1 MRTTSPLQATN
12 RPTPLPKRHA
22 ESVRP
27 APRPLLGHRIA
38 RRARL
43 GPFAKWG
50 ALALLIGSLQSIAS
64 AQIKYD
70 EESPLVNFEVEAKA
84 FLELHQLSEKTR
96 EAIEVEELIQSST
109 IHIQLGL
116 YDLHYPID
124 ALDNHER
131 LADFQSV
138 ATYLLG
144 VQSTFL
150 DWVEPTG
157 PDQDSMRDDL
167 KVLTKWFKSWR
178 LTRLR
183 DVDKGEERDLAVLLK
198 PKNNQAEALQRF
210 ATAMRLGQPLGL
222 DRKTPVRSRLILMPT
237 RRHFIQFVS
246 FAGWLH
252 ESLRHVFWHEDLSNW
267 LGCRVYKDQIVAMEF
282 RDTKAKDSY
291 IDGVSMNKRRKLVME
306 QNAAHFATQALF
318 DNYYGDLIPAY
329 LTTGIVMN
337 MVINVFGE
345 VDTRMEGDL
354 RARYTDAVSVFVPG
368 GAPGGGS
375 LPAIPADTRWR
386 VEHGAG
392 HFIKILHDA
401 QEDGADAVKRS
412 KSKLLHFELEG
423 DDSLGRTPVTAPF
436 LGAPAVGK
444 PLPEE
449 KFLGDYREFYRS
461 YKACFT
467 WWIQSGAKGSKKNS
481 AKTFSQFLTSASG
494 WRIGDFEKEFIALYD
509 GHPISSH
516 TPDDETLE
524 GRFLA
529 WLAKQ

>member
-1 MRTTSPLQATN
+1 MAT
-12 RPTPLPKRHA
+12 
-22 ESVRP
+22 
-27 APRPLLGHRIA
+27 
-38 RRARL
+38 
-43 GPFAKWG
+43 
-50 ALALLIGSLQSIAS
+50 
-64 AQIKYD
+64 AQVEYED
-70 EESPLVNFEVEAKA
+70 ASPLVDFEVEAKA
-84 FLELHQLSEKTR
+84 FLEQHQLNQKTR
-96 EAIEVEELIQSST
+96 DAIDVEQLIQSST
-109 IHIQLGL
+109 VRIQIGL
-116 YDLHYPID
+116 YDLHYPVD
-124 ALDNHER
+124 ALDNQER
-131 LADFQSV
+131 LADFKSI
-138 ATYLLG
+138 ATYLLALQG
-144 VQSTFL
+144 TFL

-167 KVLTKWFKSWR
+167 KTLTKWFKSWR

-183 DVDKGEERDLAVLLK
+183 NVDKGEERDLSVLLK
-198 PKNNQAEALQRF
+198 PKSNQAEALQRF
-210 ATAMRLGQPLGL
+210 AAAMRLGQPLGL

-237 RRHFIQFVS
+237 RRHFVQFVS

-252 ESLRHVFWHEDLSNW
+252 ESLRHVFWDENLSNW

-282 RDTKAKDSY
+282 RNPKSKDSY
-291 IDGVSMNKRRKLVME
+291 IDGVSMNKRRDRVME

-337 MVINVFGE
+337 MVIDVFGE

-354 RARYTDAVSVFVPG
+354 RARYTNAVSVFVPG
-368 GAPGGGS
+368 GAPGGGM

-386 VEHGAG
+386 IEHGAG
-392 HFIKILHDA
+392 RFIKILQAA
-401 QEDGADAVKRS
+401 QEAGFDAVKRA

-423 DDSLGRTPVTAPF
+423 DDKISRAPITAPF
-436 LGAPAVGK
+436 LGAPAIGK

-467 WWIQSGAKGSKKNS
+467 WWIQSGAKGSEKNS
-481 AKTFSQFLTSASG
+481 AKTFSQFLISSSG
-494 WRIGDFEKEFIALYD
+494 WRVGDFEKEFTALYD

-516 TPDDETLE
+516 TPDEETLE